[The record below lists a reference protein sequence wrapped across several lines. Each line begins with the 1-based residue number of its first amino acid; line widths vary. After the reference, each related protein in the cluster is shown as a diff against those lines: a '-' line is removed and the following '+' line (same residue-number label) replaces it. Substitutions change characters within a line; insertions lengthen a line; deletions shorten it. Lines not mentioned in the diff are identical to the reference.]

1 MNSAAEPQGTAGD
14 RPDGQAPPVP
24 EGSAGGRSGGGSGYE
39 RPLPPEVD
47 AAIRATAAGQAAP
60 AALALAAI
68 AHRAITEL
76 NKLARAEASRRRG
89 QPDWGTWAG
98 LSNSARDAVLKVS
111 TCRKSATELAGRV
124 TPPSDA

>member
-1 MNSAAEPQGTAGD
+1 MNSA
-14 RPDGQAPPVP
+14 
-24 EGSAGGRSGGGSGYE
+24 YE

-47 AAIRATAAGQAAP
+47 AAIRATATADQPAP

-76 NKLARAEASRRRG
+76 NKLARAEANQRRG

-111 TCRKSATELAGRV
+111 TCRKAATELAGRV
-124 TPPSDA
+124 SPPTDA